1 MIDQS
6 GKTFRDD
13 CNVSVIPHDT
23 GGQQVGITSS
33 TVRIVHW
40 PTGITAECGE
50 ARSQFKNRE
59 IGMLMIQFAL
69 IELGF
74 RSEYVK

>member
-1 MIDQS
+1 M
-6 GKTFRDD
+6 KTFRDD
-13 CNVSVIPHDT
+13 CKISVINPNQ
-23 GGQQVGITSS
+23 GGQQVGWTTSII
-33 TVRIVHW
+33 RIVHE

-59 IGMLMIQFAL
+59 IAMMMIQFAL

-74 RSEYVK
+74 NSEYVK

>member
-1 MIDQS
+1 MN
-6 GKTFRDD
+6 KTFRDD
-13 CNVSVIPHDT
+13 CKVTVVNHNQ
-23 GGQQVGITSS
+23 GGQQVGLTS
-33 TVRIVHW
+33 TTIRIVHE

-59 IGMLMIQFAL
+59 VAMLMIQFAL

-74 RSEYVK
+74 NSEYVK

>member
-1 MIDQS
+1 MD
-6 GKTFRDD
+6 KTFRDD
-13 CNVSVIPHDT
+13 CNISVININQ
-23 GGQQVGITSS
+23 GGQQVGLTSI
-33 TVRIVHW
+33 TVRAVHE

-59 IGMLMIQFAL
+59 IAMMMIQFAL

>member
-1 MIDQS
+1 M
-6 GKTFRDD
+6 KTFRDD
-13 CNVSVIPHDT
+13 CKISVINPNQ
-23 GGQQVGITSS
+23 GGQQVGLTISII
-33 TVRIVHW
+33 RIVHE

-59 IGMLMIQFAL
+59 IAMMMIQFAL

-74 RSEYVK
+74 NSEYVK